1 MWFSS
6 GPLGNPKVNFGYK
19 RYQLGLDVEKAK
31 CQKLSGYLNNLV
43 MPSEVWKMSHIHNIH
58 TYINIQTDTYKD
70 LIAFILKFCV
80 MHKHRNTKLPGLYN
94 RVLALVFAPLYIIN
108 QDYSDWWN
116 KLRLSVQYEGL
127 EFPTIFFD
135 LMCNPMEAVE

>member
-1 MWFSS
+1 
-6 GPLGNPKVNFGYK
+6 
-19 RYQLGLDVEKAK
+19 
-31 CQKLSGYLNNLV
+31 
-43 MPSEVWKMSHIHNIH
+43 
-58 TYINIQTDTYKD
+58 
-70 LIAFILKFCV
+70 

-127 EFPTIFFD
+127 EFPTVLFD
-135 LMCNPMEAVE
+135 LMCNPMEVVE